1 MGICQSA
8 EEKAGAKVRFFNLE
22 RRLLNND
29 FGDRTMICKI
39 ILSIQ
44 IFILYYGFITY
55 VMSKKSEL
63 HLPV

>member
-8 EEKAGAKVRFFNLE
+8 EEKAGAKVRFLNLE

-29 FGDRTMICKI
+29 LGDRMMICKI

-44 IFILYYGFITY
+44 ISILYYGFIKY